1 MSTDNQIEEI
11 IKYCPYE
18 MKTVG
23 FYPAFLIDP
32 CVLPLKETE
41 LSEAKSFGK
50 YATVILKSSK
60 PLPHGHYARLIIA
73 YLTTEIA
80 RRSELPSHVIA
91 NSVSDL
97 FKQVTGQKEISGG
110 TYANFMLAL
119 ERVFDITFTIEPT
132 GKSKDKLRRRGFF
145 AEADNLLGDHH
156 LGNYNA
162 KYNEVLY
169 TPSNSFKTLVA
180 YQKSI
185 ISIDLRFLKL
195 ARSKDIVLAHDLYIY
210 LVRRGYE
217 KGGVSFVPWVTL
229 HKDIFPYLKK
239 LELSR
244 FKRRFTRAL
253 DLILTCHPNA
263 GVSIAS
269 SDLGILIA
277 PSNNFLRG
285 KKLDTS

>member
-1 MSTDNQIEEI
+1 MSTANQIEEI

-32 CVLPLKETE
+32 CILPLKETE
-41 LSEAKSFGK
+41 LSEVKSFGK

-73 YLTTEIA
+73 YLTTEIV
-80 RRSELPSHVIA
+80 RRPELPSHVIA

-132 GKSKDKLRRRGFF
+132 EKSKDKLRRRGFF

-162 KYNEVLY
+162 KYKEVLY

-180 YQKSI
+180 YRKSI

-195 ARSKDIVLAHDLYIY
+195 ARSRDIVLAHDLYIY

-217 KGGVSFVPWVTL
+217 KGGVSFVPWATL
-229 HKDIFPYLKK
+229 HKDIFSYLKK